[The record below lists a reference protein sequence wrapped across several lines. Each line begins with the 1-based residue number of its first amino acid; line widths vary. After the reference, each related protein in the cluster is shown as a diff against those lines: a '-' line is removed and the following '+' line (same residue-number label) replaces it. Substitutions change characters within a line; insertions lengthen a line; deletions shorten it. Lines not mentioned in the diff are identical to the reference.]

1 MFQSRR
7 YVPNFALL
15 PIVLVALIV
24 AATAMWSSEQDSV
37 DRVPSVDTR
46 DASIDVLD
54 GPERQHRIQLD
65 LRLFVPERTPAP
77 SVVLAHGFEGD
88 KSELAGP
95 ARRLAAR
102 GFTVL
107 TYSARGFGQSTG
119 RIALNSPSYEVTD
132 ARRILDWLARQP
144 EVATQDEEDPLV
156 GVGGISYG
164 GALSMLLAGNDPR
177 VDAIAPLNTYNDL
190 RTAMLPNAA
199 SSEAIPTTTAAHGS
213 DAGSGVF
220 RRAWANSL
228 FGMATRPQPEQRNPR
243 SPRSPEASST
253 TPPPPEESGETDNTS
268 TPLTCG
274 NLTARVCRAYTELA
288 RTGRAESSTLEL
300 LAAASPSSVTGN
312 IDIPTLLVQRQRG
325 ELFGLAQADANAR
338 QISAAG
344 GTVSMMWLHGD
355 GNASLPPR
363 VWEKVGDWFSY
374 YLHDSDEPRPPHPET
389 GFRYQLVD
397 RLASERRPA
406 TTWRAAEYPGLAS
419 NEVTRTELPLEGG
432 PSRVINPPGNGAGTN
447 GLSITSTPG
456 NEVETAAGND
466 GASAAR
472 GDAAPAR
479 VAVFETAR
487 VERAT
492 LITGVPQTRLAV
504 ASTPEQPGNGEAVL
518 FGKLVDIGPNGSRTP
533 VGDGSSPLRITGLPD
548 NGRAVR
554 VDVALPA
561 TMHTLQPGHRLAL
574 RISTTDAAYTGPR
587 DTAVHLISPAGAGSV
602 SLPAV
607 PASRVDEASTP
618 VGALIGIAAFVLLL
632 LVAGILAIR
641 FERARR
647 KPPKPELTGV
657 PISIEGVSK
666 SYPRH
671 PDAVNDLSL
680 RVEAGQV
687 VGLLGPN
694 GAGKTTLLRMVL
706 GMTRADAGRIHL
718 FGHSVTPS
726 APVLSRVGGLVE
738 SPGLLPHLT
747 GMENL
752 RSYWRAT
759 GRPMEQAGLD
769 EVARIAGLGAAADH
783 KVRTYGPG
791 MRQRVALAQAMLGL
805 PDLLVLDEPM
815 NALDPAYTQ
824 RMREV
829 IREYAR
835 TGRTVLMSSHLL
847 SEVEQTCTH
856 VIVMHDGHRV
866 AGGTVDEITAGDSMI
881 AFHVDQPELAARTL
895 RCLEGIGSVRVG
907 ADVVYAELA
916 GHSTAT
922 AVNVLVAS
930 DVSIK
935 RVGPHRKL
943 EDAFLELVGE
953 DH

>member
-24 AATAMWSSEQDSV
+24 AATAMWSAEQDSA

-54 GPERQHRIQLD
+54 GPDQQQRIQLD

-77 SVVLAHGFEGD
+77 SVVLAHGFDGD
-88 KSELAGP
+88 KTELAGP

-119 RIALNSPSYEVTD
+119 RIALNSPDYEVTD
-132 ARRILDWLARQP
+132 ASRILDWLARQP

-156 GVGGISYG
+156 GVGGVSYG

-199 SSEAIPTTTAAHGS
+199 STESIPTTTAAQGS
-213 DAGSGVF
+213 DSRPGVF
-220 RRAWANSL
+220 RRAWAGSL
-228 FGMATRPQPEQRNPR
+228 FGMATRPRSEQRD
-243 SPRSPEASST
+243 SRSPESPST
-253 TPPPPEESGETDNTS
+253 TPPPPEESGEGETDNTR

-274 NLTARVCRAYTELA
+274 NLTARICRAYTEMA
-288 RTGRAESSTLEL
+288 RTGRAGSSTLEL
-300 LAAASPSSVTGN
+300 LAAASPSSVTGD

-325 ELFGLAQADANAR
+325 ELFGLSQADANAR

-344 GTVSMMWLHGD
+344 GTVNMMWLHGD
-355 GNASLPPR
+355 GNASLPTH

-374 YLHDSDEPRPPHPET
+374 YLHDSDEPRPPQPET

-397 RLASERRPA
+397 RIASERQPA
-406 TTWRAAEYPGLAS
+406 TTWRTAEYPGLGS
-419 NEVTRTELPLEGG
+419 NEVARTELSLEGE
-432 PSRVINPPGNGAGTN
+432 PSRVIDPPGNGAGTS
-447 GLSITSTPG
+447 GFSTTPTSGSRAGT
-456 NEVETAAGND
+456 TAGND
-466 GASAAR
+466 GDPSTR
-472 GDAAPAR
+472 GDATPGR
-479 VAVFETAR
+479 VAVFKTAR
-487 VERAT
+487 VDRST
-492 LITGVPQTRLAV
+492 LITGIPRTRLSV
-504 ASTPEQPGNGEAVL
+504 ASVPEQPGNGEAVL
-518 FGKLVDIGPNGSRTP
+518 FGKLFDIGPNGSRTP
-533 VGDGSSPLRITGLPD
+533 IGDGSSPLRITGLPD
-548 NGRAVR
+548 NGTAVR

-561 TMHTLQPGHRLAL
+561 TMHTLQPGHRLEL
-574 RISTTDAAYTGPR
+574 RMSTNDAAYSGPR
-587 DTAVHLISPAGAGSV
+587 ETAVHLISPAGAGNI

-607 PASRVDEASTP
+607 PASRVDETSIP
-618 VGALIGIAAFVLLL
+618 VGALLGIAAFVVL
-632 LVAGILAIR
+632 LVVAGVLAIR

-647 KPPKPELTGV
+647 KPPKPELTSV
-657 PISIEGVSK
+657 PISIEGVNK

-706 GMTRADAGRIHL
+706 GMTRTDTGRIHL
-718 FGHSVTPS
+718 FGHSVIPS

-747 GMENL
+747 GLENL
-752 RSYWRAT
+752 RSYWQAT
-759 GRPMEQAGLD
+759 GRPAEQAGLD
-769 EVARIAGLGAAADH
+769 EVVRIAGLGAAADH

-815 NALDPAYTQ
+815 NALDPAHTQ

-856 VIVMHDGHRV
+856 VIVMHEGHRV

-930 DVSIK
+930 DVSIT